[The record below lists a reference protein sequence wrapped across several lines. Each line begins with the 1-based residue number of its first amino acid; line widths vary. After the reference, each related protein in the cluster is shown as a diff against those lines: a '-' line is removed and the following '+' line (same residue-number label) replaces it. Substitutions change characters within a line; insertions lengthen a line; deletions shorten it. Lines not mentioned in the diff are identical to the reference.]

1 MDEDLR
7 RLERA
12 GAPLTYAAALR
23 RAGQEAAARRVVEAA
38 AREGRAGAFEALD
51 AGWPLDP
58 RVERVVAAALAE
70 GRRDD
75 REALDAGS
83 PEAFDQVVAALA
95 EGRRGH
101 DITTAMAWLLGDE
114 DPRVDAPLGRLVD
127 ALLATTGTPL
137 EVHGEW
143 REDERLIAAARGGG
157 VERRRLVVERA
168 GADLPLLCLARARLD
183 ADEAARLVA
192 RAERGTVHEWEF
204 GHPNLLLTAL
214 WHAAR
219 AGAVE
224 ALARHRGSED
234 VLVAVEAGAP
244 PPAPALLPGLPFRP
258 VWAPDACPVETRD
271 MLTGAFTRPAFV
283 ADPAAPFVSDAPRE
297 APMRDWI
304 MDVDVKDMRRLLDM
318 FGVPSDQVLLDATRR
333 LHACVGD
340 RVARWSGD
348 EWLVRLEPEVDA
360 RAVAEGIRKA
370 VGDVPFDVGDGH
382 RERVTVSIGI
392 GRADTWAQAVIRA
405 STAMALASQEGGDR
419 VREAH

>member
-1 MDEDLR
+1 M
-7 RLERA
+7 
-12 GAPLTYAAALR
+12 
-23 RAGQEAAARRVVEAA
+23 
-38 AREGRAGAFEALD
+38 
-51 AGWPLDP
+51 
-58 RVERVVAAALAE
+58 VA
-70 GRRDD
+70 
-75 REALDAGS
+75 
-83 PEAFDQVVAALA
+83 AALA

-101 DITTAMAWLLGDE
+101 DITTATAWLLGDE

-157 VERRRLVVERA
+157 VERRRLVVQRA

-183 ADEAARLVA
+183 ADEAASLVA
-192 RAERGTVHEWEF
+192 RAERGPAREWDV
-204 GHPNLLLTAL
+204 GRPNLLLAAL

-244 PPAPALLPGLPFRP
+244 PPAPALLPGLPSRP
-258 VWAPDACPVETRD
+258 AWAPDACPAEARD
-271 MLTGAFTRPAFV
+271 PLTGAFTRAAFV
-283 ADPAAPFVSDAPRE
+283 ADPAAPLVSDAPRE
-297 APMRDWI
+297 ASMEDWI
-304 MDVDVKDMRRLLDM
+304 LDVDVKDMRRLLDL
-318 FGVPSDQVLLDATRR
+318 FGIPSGDQVLVDATRR

-340 RVARWSGD
+340 RVARWAGD
-348 EWLVRLEPEVDA
+348 EWLVRLEPEVDV
-360 RAVAEGIRKA
+360 RAVAEGIRRA
-370 VGDVPFDVGDGH
+370 VGDVPFDVGEGH